1 MAMRLVVCSLKTGGP
16 QLIPPSSTDY
26 VIVRFPFNGESDDKD
41 GLHDIVQPDTHL
53 STSAGHPRAG
63 LIWPLH
69 TAWAT
74 LNGLM
79 YWDHGDYTEIRSRF
93 IRDPLRLT
101 TGYDSTATEDDPPS
115 VGGQYKIKSWNM
127 WVHPMTPVALAVR
140 HNSDR
145 DQVLNLAEFKVSYWV
160 NEV

>member
-16 QLIPPSSTDY
+16 QTIPPSSTDY
-26 VIVRFPFNGESDDKD
+26 VIVRFPFNGESDDSD
-41 GLHDIVQPDTHL
+41 GLHDPVQPDTL
-53 STSAGHPRAG
+53 QATTASHPRAG
-63 LIWPLH
+63 LIWPQH

-93 IRDPLRLT
+93 IRDPLSLT

-115 VGGQYKIKSWNM
+115 VGGQYKIKNWNM

-140 HNSDR
+140 HNSR
-145 DQVLNLAEFKVSYWV
+145 QDQYLSLAEFKVSYWV